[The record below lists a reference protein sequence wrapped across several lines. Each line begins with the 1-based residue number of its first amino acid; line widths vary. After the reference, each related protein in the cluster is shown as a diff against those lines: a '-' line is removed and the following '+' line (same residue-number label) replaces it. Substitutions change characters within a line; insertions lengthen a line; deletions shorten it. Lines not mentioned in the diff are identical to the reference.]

1 MIGSYESISQF
12 ENAIRGKN
20 TLFYRPVNFIFVF
33 ISIILGDGSKKIF
46 LHFMLESVV
55 TMFSLHMFILYIC
68 LQLQWM
74 YGFEFLSYSLKVLCN
89 HLAY

>member
-33 ISIILGDGSKKIF
+33 ISIILGDGSKKDIAFIF
-46 LHFMLESVV
+46 FSVLPPVNCERSRLGRPLCFSFFV
-55 TMFSLHMFILYIC
+55 TLR
-68 LQLQWM
+68 W
-74 YGFEFLSYSLKVLCN
+74 E
-89 HLAY
+89 